1 MNDNLNNHQIVSNS
15 EWTEARKALL
25 KKEKEFTNLREQLSQ
40 ERRDLPWVSV
50 DKEYVFEGPDGK
62 QTLSELF
69 DGRSQLVVYHFMFLR
84 V

>member
-1 MNDNLNNHQIVSNS
+1 MRGNFFYIGSTQYKTMNDNLNNHQIVSNS

-50 DKEYVFEGPDGK
+50 DKE
-62 QTLSELF
+62 
-69 DGRSQLVVYHFMFLR
+69 
-84 V
+84 